1 MNAIVYRFIEQIF
14 LPPGVI
20 LTALVTILFLMR
32 RTAVP
37 RAVRVLLLATL
48 CLTWIVSLPVTAR
61 LVADLVTPQDRFPPV
76 TPERLRQADAQAIVI
91 FGIGRA
97 PRAPEYG
104 DRDTLS
110 ASGLL
115 RARYGAHLHRLTGLP
130 ILLAGGRPY
139 DEEVSEAQLMREV
152 LEREFATP
160 VRWLDEESRNTW
172 ENAVNSVAILRR
184 EGIARVV
191 LVIHAR
197 DAERALWSMRK
208 AAGEE
213 MGILIAPI
221 QMRPGQP
228 ERMPLAA
235 VLLGWVPNAD
245 AMNHLAVTLHEGLG
259 LLWYRLT
266 RGAKIA

>member
-1 MNAIVYRFIEQIF
+1 MNAIVYRFLEQIF

-20 LTALVTILFLMR
+20 LTALLTLLFLVR
-32 RTAVP
+32 HSATP
-37 RAVRVLLLATL
+37 RAVRRLLLATF
-48 CLTWIVSLPVTAR
+48 CLTWIVSLPVTSR
-61 LVADLVTPQDRFPPV
+61 LAADLITPQERFPPV

-139 DEEVSEAQLMREV
+139 DEEISEAQLMREV
-152 LEREFATP
+152 LEQEFSTP

-172 ENAVNSVAILRR
+172 ENAVNAAAILRR
-184 EGIARVV
+184 EGISRVV

-197 DAERALWSMRK
+197 DAERALWSMRQ
-208 AAGEE
+208 AAGQE
-213 MGILIAPI
+213 MAILIAPI
-221 QMRPGQP
+221 QMRPSQP
-228 ERMPLAA
+228 ENMPLAA
-235 VLLGWVPNAD
+235 KLLGWVPNAD
-245 AMNHLAVTLHEGLG
+245 AMSHLAVTLHEGLG
-259 LLWYRLT
+259 LLWYRLMH
-266 RGAKIA
+266 GVKIA